1 MAEYKIK
8 STTSWQKFLAPLVAA
23 MVALCGACGSYLKSH
38 AELSSNRDAEIELR
52 AKLELQVKQNRE
64 DIATLKSD
72 NALMKATLYQIGN
85 DVSFIRGKLEG
96 GK

>member
-1 MAEYKIK
+1 MAEYKMK

-23 MVALCGACGSYLKSH
+23 MVALCGAAGAYLKSH
-38 AELSSNRDAEIELR
+38 AELSSNHDAEVAER
-52 AKLELQVKQNRE
+52 ARMEMIVKQNRE
-64 DIATLKSD
+64 DIAVLKAD
-72 NALMKATLYQIGN
+72 NALMKSTLYNISN